1 MDTTTKMIVVANNE
15 TEFGKAIY
23 VLSAIMSGNQNKKVQ
38 KVAKSLEFTF
48 SNYWEENDWLKM
60 FAGSKSLDEEWMNKI
75 RQEIKSEFQEK

>member
-1 MDTTTKMIVVANNE
+1 MDTTTRMIVVANNDI
-15 TEFGKAIY
+15 EFGKAIY